1 MSSSLLTEQ
10 QRAQSELEQR
20 KVYELY
26 KADQRQSDISD
37 YQLRLMAVADVVNR
51 AVSNDISKT
60 KVLVT
65 DTTVQGTR
73 NVGDNNPKLAEKTKK
88 EKRRRRLWIGLAVS
102 LGSLLL
108 LLFVFL
114 WRKYRKNHNT
124 DTQAFSNLPDNDYP
138 PVEGN
143 NIARSQYAS
152 WMNPPQ

>member
-10 QRAQSELEQR
+10 QRAQLELEQR

-73 NVGDNNPKLAEKTKK
+73 NVGDNNPNLAEKTKK

-124 DTQAFSNLPDNDYP
+124 DTQAFSDTPDNGYSP
-138 PVEGN
+138 EYLEGY

-152 WMNPPQ
+152 G